1 MEEWVDELKR
11 MLIVKRAGEGSKLMK
26 IDQRSRLDL
35 SANKSFFR
43 QNPAIGPK
51 TCVLMAAIT
60 YHNMEPKHL
69 KSEVGVLVAWAE
81 GTIRPRHQK
90 RVG

>member
-26 IDQRSRLDL
+26 IDQRSRLD
-35 SANKSFFR
+35 
-43 QNPAIGPK
+43 
-51 TCVLMAAIT
+51 
-60 YHNMEPKHL
+60 HNMEPKHL